1 MPFTF
6 SHPAAVLPLLR
17 AAGERG
23 PLVASALVA
32 GSMAPDVPFFAE
44 SLLPGVYGHGGLTH
58 RWWAVPTLDVAV
70 AGALVAGWHG
80 LLRGPLVAL
89 LPERWAGAAEA
100 LTVPRGGVMAVA
112 RRGGPEAAAR
122 AGWFAVSAAV
132 GAATHVGWDAFTH
145 EGRLGVRLLPVL
157 DREVAGVPLYSALQY
172 GSSALALAAVGG
184 WAVRA
189 ARTVEPV
196 RPAVALSPTGRR
208 AAVVALGLATAA
220 GVAHRI
226 SPLRRGLIPEFC
238 FGAGAGLAVGAAGYA
253 AAVAAVVAA
262 RGRRLGA
269 AAGRAAGAV
278 PGASPGAPGAPGA
291 PGGASSDGS
300 SGGSAGGSSG
310 RRVPAAGAGTTSVR
324 RSAARR
330 SDAGTGPR

>member
-58 RWWAVPTLDVAV
+58 RWWAVPTLDVAI
-70 AGALVAGWHG
+70 AGVLVAGWHG
-80 LLRGPLVAL
+80 MLRGPLVAL

-100 LTVPRGGVMAVA
+100 LTV
-112 RRGGPEAAAR
+112 RRGGADAVEAPAVRRGGADAAAS
-122 AGWFAVSAAV
+122 AGWFVVSAAV

-145 EGRLGVRLLPVL
+145 EGRLGVRLLPLL
-157 DREVAGVPLYSALQY
+157 DRQVAGVPLYSALQY
-172 GSSALALAAVGG
+172 GSSALALAAIGG

-189 ARTVEPV
+189 ARAVEPV
-196 RPAVALSPTGRR
+196 RPAVVLSPIGRR
-208 AAVVALGLATAA
+208 AAVAALGLATAA
-220 GVAHRI
+220 GAAHRI
-226 SPLRRGLIPEFC
+226 GPLRRGLIPEVC

-253 AAVAAVVAA
+253 AAVAAVVAVK
-262 RGRRLGA
+262 GRRLKA
-269 AAGRAAGAV
+269 AAGRVTGV
-278 PGASPGAPGAPGA
+278 AS
-291 PGGASSDGS
+291 
-300 SGGSAGGSSG
+300 GSASGAASG
-310 RRVPAAGAGTTSVR
+310 RAPAAGAGTSAVR
-324 RSAARR
+324 RSAVRR
-330 SDAGTGPR
+330 SGAGTGPR